1 MIPRFTL
8 VRRAIKGPAK
18 GLLCL
23 SLVVAC
29 GAVIP
34 GAAALGLLILGT
46 EPNPRHPPGDLMG
59 EAVGWAI
66 IGGLVGTISTIIGEA
81 LVMREERAFLVAHK
95 VLILGSIVGITIA
108 AFLGIN
114 LAVLQMDSVDGQ
126 AITSIKLGVLAGAT
140 VSILGAIAG
149 GVIGAVLRRVIVA
162 L

>member
-1 MIPRFTL
+1 MIARLTL
-8 VRRAIKGPAK
+8 LKGAIKGPAK
-18 GLLCL
+18 GLLWL
-23 SLVVAC
+23 SIVVVC
-29 GAVIP
+29 GAIIP

-66 IGGLVGTISTIIGEA
+66 IGALVGAISTIIGEA
-81 LVMREERAFLVAHK
+81 LVMREDRTFFVANK
-95 VLILGSIVGITIA
+95 GLILGSIAGVTIA
-108 AFLGIN
+108 AFLGIT

-149 GVIGAVLRRVIVA
+149 GVIGAVLRRVVVA

>member
-1 MIPRFTL
+1 
-8 VRRAIKGPAK
+8 
-18 GLLCL
+18 
-23 SLVVAC
+23 
-29 GAVIP
+29 
-34 GAAALGLLILGT
+34 
-46 EPNPRHPPGDLMG
+46 MG

-66 IGGLVGTISTIIGEA
+66 IGALVGDISTIIGEA

-95 VLILGSIVGITIA
+95 GLILGSIVGITIT

-126 AITSIKLGVLAGAT
+126 AITSIKLVVLAGAA